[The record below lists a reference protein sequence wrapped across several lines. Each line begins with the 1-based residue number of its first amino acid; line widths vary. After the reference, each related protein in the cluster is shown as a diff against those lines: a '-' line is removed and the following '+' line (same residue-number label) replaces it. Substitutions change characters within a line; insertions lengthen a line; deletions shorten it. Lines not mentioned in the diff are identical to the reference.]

1 MSAVGSIFY
10 WITLFVVGI
19 LMLVLLQFHLWDRQQ
34 QKRYMWEVK
43 VVVPKKGLFSRA
55 STLVAVISAF
65 DEQHAINQFLEEF
78 GQEHQLT
85 NAQMM
90 QAQVKKMYQLNY

>member
-1 MSAVGSIFY
+1 MSAVGYIFY

-19 LMLVLLQFHLWDRQQ
+19 LMLVLLQFYLWERQQ
-34 QKRYMWEVK
+34 QRRSMWEVK

-65 DEQHAINQFLEEF
+65 DEQHALREFLEEF
-78 GQEHQLT
+78 GQEHRIT

-90 QAQVKKMYQLNY
+90 QAKVTKMYESN